1 MANLNKDITEST
13 VRLTKEINKIIEN
26 YVANRK
32 YKKNKEK
39 YTKGNFCE
47 DVGVSRTVTSRITH
61 EQIKSSITLDTAMRL
76 LHGCGMT
83 LKIVPELMPKEFYQ
97 HKDIIMPKDYEDGGE

>member
-13 VRLTKEINKIIEN
+13 VRLTKEINRIIEN

-32 YKKNKEK
+32 YKKNNEK

-47 DVGVSRTVTSRITH
+47 DVGVSRTTTSIITH
-61 EQIKSSITLDTAMRL
+61 EEIKSSITLDTAIRL

-97 HKDIIMPKDYEDGGE
+97 HKDIIMPKYYEDGGK

>member
-13 VRLTKEINKIIEN
+13 VRLTKEINKVIEN

-32 YKKNKEK
+32 YKKNNEN

-47 DVGVSRTVTSRITH
+47 DVGVSRTTTSVLTH
-61 EQIKSSITLDTAMRL
+61 EEIKSSITLDTAIRL

-97 HKDIIMPKDYEDGGE
+97 HKDIIMPKDYEDDGK

>member
-13 VRLTKEINKIIEN
+13 VRLTKEINRIIEN

-47 DVGVSRTVTSRITH
+47 DVGVSRTTTSILTH
-61 EQIKSSITLDTAMRL
+61 EEIKSSITLDTAMRL

-97 HKDIIMPKDYEDGGE
+97 HKDIIMPKEYEDSSE

>member
-1 MANLNKDITEST
+1 MANLNKSISEKT
-13 VRLTKEINKIIEN
+13 VRLIKEINRTIEN

-32 YKKNKEK
+32 YSKNKEK
-39 YTKGNFCE
+39 YTKGRFCE
-47 DVGVSRTVTSRITH
+47 DVGVSRKTTSAITH
-61 EQIKSSITLDTAMRL
+61 DEITTSITLDTAIRL

-97 HKDIIMPKDYEDGGE
+97 HKDIIMPKEYEDGGE

>member
-32 YKKNKEK
+32 YKKNNEK

-47 DVGVSRTVTSRITH
+47 DVGVSRTTTSVLTH
-61 EQIKSSITLDTAMRL
+61 EEIKSSITLDTAIRL

-97 HKDIIMPKDYEDGGE
+97 HKDIIMPKDYEDSSE

>member
-1 MANLNKDITEST
+1 MANLNKDIKEST
-13 VRLTKEINKIIEN
+13 VRLTKEINRIIEN

-32 YKKNKEK
+32 YKKNNEK

-47 DVGVSRTVTSRITH
+47 DVGVSRTTTSILTH
-61 EQIKSSITLDTAMRL
+61 EDIKSSITLDTAIRL

-97 HKDIIMPKDYEDGGE
+97 HKDIIMPKYYEDSSE

>member
-13 VRLTKEINKIIEN
+13 VRLTKEINRIIEN

-32 YKKNKEK
+32 YKKNNEK

-47 DVGVSRTVTSRITH
+47 DVGVSRTTTSIITH
-61 EQIKSSITLDTAMRL
+61 EDIKSSITLDTAIRL

-83 LKIVPELMPKEFYQ
+83 LKIVPELMPKEFYL
-97 HKDIIMPKDYEDGGE
+97 HKDIIMPKDYEDSSE

>member
-1 MANLNKDITEST
+1 MANLNKDIKEST
-13 VRLTKEINKIIEN
+13 VRLTKEINRVIEN

-32 YKKNKEK
+32 YKKNNKN

-47 DVGVSRTVTSRITH
+47 DVGVSRTTTSILTH
-61 EQIKSSITLDTAMRL
+61 EDIKSSITLDTAIRL

-83 LKIVPELMPKEFYQ
+83 LKIVPELMPKKFYQ
-97 HKDIIMPKDYEDGGE
+97 HKDIIMPKEYEDSSE

>member
-13 VRLTKEINKIIEN
+13 VRLTKEINRIIEN

-32 YKKNKEK
+32 YKKNNEK

-47 DVGVSRTVTSRITH
+47 DVGVSRTTTSILTH
-61 EQIKSSITLDTAMRL
+61 EEIKSSITLDTAIRL

-97 HKDIIMPKDYEDGGE
+97 HKDIIMPKDYEDSCE

>member
-32 YKKNKEK
+32 YKKNNEK

-47 DVGVSRTVTSRITH
+47 DVGVSRTTTSILTH
-61 EQIKSSITLDTAMRL
+61 EEIKSSITLDTAIRL

-97 HKDIIMPKDYEDGGE
+97 HKDIIIPKEYEDSSE

>member
-13 VRLTKEINKIIEN
+13 VRLTKEINRVIEN

-32 YKKNKEK
+32 YKKNNKK

-47 DVGVSRTVTSRITH
+47 DVGVSRTTTSILTH
-61 EQIKSSITLDTAMRL
+61 EDIKSSITLDTAIRL

-97 HKDIIMPKDYEDGGE
+97 HKDIIMPKYYEDGGK

>member
-1 MANLNKDITEST
+1 MTNLNKDIKEST
-13 VRLTKEINKIIEN
+13 VRLTKEINRVIEN
-26 YVANRK
+26 YIANRK
-32 YKKNKEK
+32 YKKNNEK

-47 DVGVSRTVTSRITH
+47 DVGVSRTTTSILTH
-61 EQIKSSITLDTAMRL
+61 EEIKSSITLDTAIRL

-97 HKDIIMPKDYEDGGE
+97 HKDIIMPKEYEDGGK

>member
-1 MANLNKDITEST
+1 MANLNKDIKEST
-13 VRLTKEINKIIEN
+13 VRLTKEINRVIEN

-32 YKKNKEK
+32 YSKNKKK

-47 DVGVSRTVTSRITH
+47 DVGVSRTTTSAITH
-61 EQIKSSITLDTAMRL
+61 DEIKASITLDTAMRL

-83 LKIVPELMPKEFYQ
+83 LKIVPELMPKDFYK
-97 HKDIIMPKDYEDGGE
+97 HKDIIMPKEYEDGSE

>member
-32 YKKNKEK
+32 YKKNNEK

-47 DVGVSRTVTSRITH
+47 DVGVSRTTTSILTH
-61 EQIKSSITLDTAMRL
+61 EEIKSSITLDTAIRL

-83 LKIVPELMPKEFYQ
+83 LKIVPELMPKKFYQ
-97 HKDIIMPKDYEDGGE
+97 HKDIIMPKEYEDSCE

>member
-13 VRLTKEINKIIEN
+13 VRLTKEIKRIIEN
-26 YVANRK
+26 DVANRK
-32 YKKNKEK
+32 YKKNNEK

-83 LKIVPELMPKEFYQ
+83 LKIVPELMPKKFYQ
-97 HKDIIMPKDYEDGGE
+97 HKDIIMPKDYEDGSE

>member
-13 VRLTKEINKIIEN
+13 VRLTKDINRIVEN
-26 YVANRK
+26 YVAYRK
-32 YKKNKEK
+32 YSKSNEK

-61 EQIKSSITLDTAMRL
+61 EQIKSSITLDTAIRL

-83 LKIVPELMPKEFYQ
+83 LKIVPELMPKRFYQ
-97 HKDIIMPKDYEDGGE
+97 HKDIIMPKEYEDCGE

>member
-13 VRLTKEINKIIEN
+13 VRLTKEINRVIEN

-32 YKKNKEK
+32 YKKNNKK

-47 DVGVSRTVTSRITH
+47 DVGVSRTTTSILTH
-61 EQIKSSITLDTAMRL
+61 EEIKSSITLDTAIRL

-83 LKIVPELMPKEFYQ
+83 LKIVPELMPKKFYQ
-97 HKDIIMPKDYEDGGE
+97 HKDIIMPKDYEDGGK

>member
-13 VRLTKEINKIIEN
+13 VRLTKEINRIIEN

-32 YKKNKEK
+32 YKKNNEK

-47 DVGVSRTVTSRITH
+47 DVGVSRTTTSIITH
-61 EQIKSSITLDTAMRL
+61 EDIKSSITLDTAIRL

-97 HKDIIMPKDYEDGGE
+97 HKDIITPKEYEDSGE

>member
-1 MANLNKDITEST
+1 MANLNKDIQEST
-13 VRLTKEINKIIEN
+13 VRLTKEINRIIEN

-32 YKKNKEK
+32 YKKNNEK

-47 DVGVSRTVTSRITH
+47 DVGVSRTTTSILTH
-61 EQIKSSITLDTAMRL
+61 EEIKSSITLDTAMRL

-97 HKDIIMPKDYEDGGE
+97 HKDIIMPKDYEDSSE

>member
-13 VRLTKEINKIIEN
+13 VRLTKEINRIIEN

-47 DVGVSRTVTSRITH
+47 DVGVSRTTTSILTH
-61 EQIKSSITLDTAMRL
+61 EEIKSSITLDTAIRL

-97 HKDIIMPKDYEDGGE
+97 HKDIIMPKEYEDCGE

>member
-1 MANLNKDITEST
+1 MANLNKDIKEST
-13 VRLTKEINKIIEN
+13 VRLTKEINRVIEN

-32 YKKNKEK
+32 YKKNNKK

-47 DVGVSRTVTSRITH
+47 DVGVSRTTTSILTH
-61 EQIKSSITLDTAMRL
+61 EEIKSSITLDTAIRL

-97 HKDIIMPKDYEDGGE
+97 HKDIIMPKYYEDSSE

>member
-1 MANLNKDITEST
+1 MANLNKSISEKT
-13 VRLTKEINKIIEN
+13 VRLIKEINRTIEN

-32 YKKNKEK
+32 YSKNNKK

-47 DVGVSRTVTSRITH
+47 DVGVSRTTTSILTH
-61 EQIKSSITLDTAMRL
+61 EDIKSSITLDTAMRL

-97 HKDIIMPKDYEDGGE
+97 HKDIIMPKEYEGSSE

>member
-1 MANLNKDITEST
+1 MASLNKSIMEDT
-13 VRLTKEINKIIEN
+13 VRLTKDINRIIEN

-32 YKKNKEK
+32 YSKNNKK

-47 DVGVSRTVTSRITH
+47 DVGVSRTTTSILTH
-61 EQIKSSITLDTAMRL
+61 EDVKSSITLDTAIRL

-83 LKIVPELMPKEFYQ
+83 LKIVPELMPKDFYK
-97 HKDIIMPKDYEDGGE
+97 HKDIIMPKEYKDGSE

>member
-13 VRLTKEINKIIEN
+13 VRLTKEINRIIEN

-32 YKKNKEK
+32 YKKNNEK

-47 DVGVSRTVTSRITH
+47 DVGVSRTTTSILTH
-61 EQIKSSITLDTAMRL
+61 SCKFRA
-76 LHGCGMT
+76 GAV
-83 LKIVPELMPKEFYQ
+83 KWV
-97 HKDIIMPKDYEDGGE
+97 

>member
-32 YKKNKEK
+32 YKKNNEK

-47 DVGVSRTVTSRITH
+47 DVGVSRTTTSVLTH
-61 EQIKSSITLDTAMRL
+61 EDIKSSITLDTAIRL

-97 HKDIIMPKDYEDGGE
+97 HKDIIMPKEYEDSCE

>member
-47 DVGVSRTVTSRITH
+47 DVGVSRTTTSILTH
-61 EQIKSSITLDTAMRL
+61 EEIKSSITLDTAIRL

-97 HKDIIMPKDYEDGGE
+97 HKDIIMPKEYEDSSE

>member
-32 YKKNKEK
+32 YKKNNEK

-47 DVGVSRTVTSRITH
+47 DVGVSRTTTSILTH
-61 EQIKSSITLDTAMRL
+61 EEIKSSITLDTAIRL

-97 HKDIIMPKDYEDGGE
+97 HKDIIMTKEYEDGGK

>member
-13 VRLTKEINKIIEN
+13 VRLTKEINRIIEN

-47 DVGVSRTVTSRITH
+47 DVGVSRTTTSIITH
-61 EQIKSSITLDTAMRL
+61 EDIKSSITLDTAIRL

-97 HKDIIMPKDYEDGGE
+97 HKDIIMPKEYEDGGK

>member
-13 VRLTKEINKIIEN
+13 VRLTKEINRIIEN

-32 YKKNKEK
+32 YKKNNEK

-47 DVGVSRTVTSRITH
+47 DVGVSRTTTSIITH
-61 EQIKSSITLDTAMRL
+61 EEIKSSITLDTAIRL

-97 HKDIIMPKDYEDGGE
+97 HKDIILPKDYEDGGK

>member
-13 VRLTKEINKIIEN
+13 VRLTKEINRIIEN

-32 YKKNKEK
+32 YKRNNEK

-47 DVGVSRTVTSRITH
+47 DVGVSRTTTSILTH
-61 EQIKSSITLDTAMRL
+61 EEIKSSITLDTAIRL

-97 HKDIIMPKDYEDGGE
+97 HKDIIMPTEYEDSSE

>member
-32 YKKNKEK
+32 YKKNNEK

-47 DVGVSRTVTSRITH
+47 DVGVSRTTTSILTH
-61 EQIKSSITLDTAMRL
+61 EEIKSSITLDTAIRL

-97 HKDIIMPKDYEDGGE
+97 HKDIIMPKYYEDGGK

>member
-13 VRLTKEINKIIEN
+13 VRLTKEINRIIEN

-32 YKKNKEK
+32 YKKNNEK

-47 DVGVSRTVTSRITH
+47 DVGVSRTTTSIITH
-61 EQIKSSITLDTAMRL
+61 EDIKSSITLDTAIRL

-83 LKIVPELMPKEFYQ
+83 LKIVPELMPKEFYL
-97 HKDIIMPKDYEDGGE
+97 HKDIIMPKEYENSSE

>member
-1 MANLNKDITEST
+1 MANLNKDIQEST
-13 VRLTKEINKIIEN
+13 VRLTKEINRIIEN

-47 DVGVSRTVTSRITH
+47 DVGVSRTTTSILTH
-61 EQIKSSITLDTAMRL
+61 EEIKSSITLDTAMRL

-97 HKDIIMPKDYEDGGE
+97 HKDIIMPKEYEDSCE